1 VKPENQRKNGQFH
14 TVKKLGQ
21 ILKIKMAVVCPVFRV
36 FLLVLVNVNV
46 LKYMAINSDI
56 NLNNPY
62 ETVWVRTQGPQLP
75 NPGPKDPKTPNAH
88 QHPRQHAKQFLHTAL
103 K

>member
-1 VKPENQRKNGQFH
+1 MKPENQRKNGQFH

-36 FLLVLVNVNV
+36 LLLVLVNVNI

-56 NLNNPY
+56 SLNNPY
-62 ETVWVRTQGPQLP
+62 ETVWVRTQGTPTTQP
-75 NPGPKDPKTPNAH
+75 RSEGP
-88 QHPRQHAKQFLHTAL
+88 
-103 K
+103 